1 MSKNKIKVSS
11 EFLNEIAKEELIDDI
26 SLKFNLSDSYESIK
40 VDFTGLNN
48 ATLQRR
54 KDLKIFKDF
63 LMNQNKSLRTQKA
76 LYETFMMFISYNPEF
91 DSQLNL
97 NSAISKYVLFLR
109 EKVDQKTISADTY
122 KSYRWRLRTILC
134 QCYKLSAVDFE
145 KLYPEYNKRTKR
157 ISNPTI
163 LDINGHSKS
172 FSKEQFKDVT
182 KILLNMSDFIDNLI
196 KNKSEEKLVY
206 FIYKD
211 LYKLEFNLKYQAYR
225 QLQNKK
231 TLCLMLSFMA
241 LTGVNLNPLIR
252 MKKNDI
258 KIDKDKGTVFFE
270 VTCNRKQKSQRH
282 NLIVNKNQ
290 IIFFEKILENS
301 KDLDSD
307 SNILFPYINNRL
319 QDSKLSFYSTSDFI
333 SHYSLIEK
341 GFCGKYE
348 GLKIT
353 ARKLRSSYGNEFED
367 IDTRSVALF
376 NNPKTAAKHYADGH
390 SDDNNNLLQ
399 NAMNIYT
406 IALSSSENI
415 QDVKSKIEKINV
427 INIED
432 INSLK
437 EENSQITTS
446 GIFCKNSK
454 NGLEAEKYARKL
466 ESLNL
471 IEIESISCANILAC
485 FNCKNSILVNNFE
498 NIYLLKSFYIY
509 LNNIVYESDTS
520 SLFSDKNAVKNAL
533 VSIKFVL
540 DNKIDK
546 RILNKVNKH
555 INKNDIHPIWS
566 LED

>member
-11 EFLNEIAKEELIDDI
+11 DFLNEIAKEELIDNI

-40 VDFTGLNN
+40 IDLTELNN
-48 ATLQRR
+48 GMLQRR
-54 KDLKIFKDF
+54 KDLKVFKDF
-63 LMNQNKSLRTQKA
+63 LMNQNKSLKTQKTF
-76 LYETFMMFISYNPEF
+76 YEIFMMFIKNVPEF
-91 DSQLNL
+91 DSKLNL

-109 EKVDQKTISADTY
+109 ERVDKRIISADTY
-122 KSYRWRLRTILC
+122 KVYRWRLRTILC
-134 QCYKLSAVDFE
+134 QCYKLSTIDFE
-145 KLYPEYNKRTKR
+145 KSYPEYNKRTKK
-157 ISNPTI
+157 ISNPII
-163 LDINGHSKS
+163 LDMNGTSKS
-172 FSKEQFKDVT
+172 FSKDQFKNVT
-182 KILLNMSDFIDNLI
+182 KILLNMSEFIENLI
-196 KNKSEEKLVY
+196 KNKSEENQIY

-211 LYKLEFNLKYQAYR
+211 FYKLEFNLKYQAYR

-231 TLCLMLSFMA
+231 TICLMLSFMA
-241 LTGVNLNPLIR
+241 LTGINLNPLIR

-258 KIDKDKGTVFFE
+258 KIDKNKGMVSFDA
-270 VTCNRKQKSQRH
+270 TCNRKRKVQKH
-282 NLIVNKNQ
+282 NLVVNKNQ
-290 IIFFEKILENS
+290 IIFFEKILENA
-301 KDLDSD
+301 KGLDSNSD
-307 SNILFPYINNRL
+307 ILFPYINNSL
-319 QDSKLSFYSTSDFI
+319 QDSKLSYYSTSDFI

-367 IDTRSVALF
+367 IDIRSVALF
-376 NNPKTAAKHYADGH
+376 NTPKTAAKYYADGNK
-390 SDDNNNLLQ
+390 DENNSQLQ

-406 IALSSSENI
+406 LALSSSETI

-432 INSLK
+432 MKSLK

-454 NGLEAEKYARKL
+454 DGLEAEKYARKL
-466 ESLNL
+466 EGLNL
-471 IEIESISCANILAC
+471 KTIESISCANILAC

-498 NIYLLKSFYIY
+498 NVYLLKSFYMY
-509 LNNIVYESDTS
+509 LTNIVYESDTS

-546 RILNKVNKH
+546 RILIKVEKY
-555 INKNDIHPIWS
+555 ISKNEIHPIWN